1 MRMASYSMAG
11 AYMLTFVINFAVP
24 AMSPRLY
31 LHDEYSADLE
41 GLLVAKALNEALKKG
56 AGGDPRHPMSFG
68 AFPSGHVGLTWLPA
82 CIAWRLGF
90 TAVCHAMPC
99 GGWAPGMTQCHVTV
113 QYGRVVV
120 AGAVAM
126 TGAVLYLRYHYLSDA
141 LAAIAVLVPAGLY
154 AGRMLPH
161 QMHEDAVY
169 LKYDPAR
176 TDIDTDNEPP

>member
-1 MRMASYSMAG
+1 
-11 AYMLTFVINFAVP
+11 MLTFVINFAVP

-31 LHDEYSADLE
+31 LHDEYTADLE
-41 GLLVAKALNEALKKG
+41 GLVVAKALNEELKKG
-56 AGGDPRHPMSFG
+56 AGGDPRHPRSFG

-99 GGWAPGMTQCHVTV
+99 HAVDGAGPAMTQCHVHV
-113 QYGRVVV
+113 QYGRVAG
-120 AGAVAM
+120 AGAVCM

-154 AGRMLPH
+154 AGRLLPH

-176 TDIDTDNEPP
+176 TDEPDNEPP